1 MFLWR
6 SCRAV
11 TTARTS
17 PVLRSPG
24 WTRFNSTAVTK
35 HHDPLRI
42 LFCGADEFSI
52 YSLIALYELQQRRS
66 DQVASIDV
74 LCRPDK
80 RTGRGLKQ
88 ISEVPIKGIASEL
101 ELELHQ
107 IDTFKDWQ
115 PPKPFDLI
123 VAVSFGLL
131 VPARLINGAQ
141 YGGLNL
147 HPSLLPDLRGPAP
160 IQHTLLRQR
169 ASTGITLQTMH
180 PTRFDHGMILDQE
193 EAPVPPQ
200 STPED
205 LVDMLGPL
213 GARMLA
219 KGVES
224 GIFVPPLTDFANSGS
239 PTIEPSHAPKITPE
253 DRHIDWKSW
262 TAEMVQTRDRV
273 LGRLWDST
281 TFASCMDDSPTA
293 TAKRINYI
301 GPWTIF
307 PAAPPRDI
315 VPQPGLPVL
324 LPGQKA
330 TSFGIWSADAQLMVP
345 QGVTI
350 DGEPK
355 AGAGQ
360 KLAHALRKRRGA

>member
-11 TTARTS
+11 TVARPS
-17 PVLRSPG
+17 PVLRTPG

-66 DQVASIDV
+66 DKVASIDV

-101 ELELHQ
+101 ELGLHQ
-107 IDTFKDWQ
+107 IDTFKNWQ

-160 IQHTLLRQR
+160 IQHTLLRQH

-239 PTIEPSHAPKITPE
+239 PIIEPSHAPKITPE

-281 TFASCMDDSPTA
+281 TFASCMNDTT
-293 TAKRINYI
+293 TAKRITYV

-307 PAAPPRDI
+307 PAPPRDVI
-315 VPQPGLPVL
+315 PRPGLPVL
-324 LPGQKA
+324 LPDQKS

>member
-1 MFLWR
+1 MLLWR

-11 TTARTS
+11 TAARPS
-17 PVLRSPG
+17 PVSKSAGR
-24 WTRFNSTAVTK
+24 TRFNSTAVTK

-52 YSLIALYELQQRRS
+52 YSLIALYELQQRRR
-66 DQVASIDV
+66 DKVASIDV
-74 LCRPDK
+74 ICRPDK

-101 ELELHQ
+101 ELGLHQ
-107 IDTFKDWQ
+107 IDTFKNWQ

-131 VPARLINGAQ
+131 VPARLIKGAK

-160 IQHTLLRQR
+160 IQHTLLRHR

-193 EAPVPPQ
+193 EAPVPPH

-219 KGVES
+219 KGAES

-239 PTIEPSHAPKITPE
+239 HIEPSHAPKIMPE
-253 DRHIDWKSW
+253 DRHIDWKLW

-281 TFASCMDDSPTA
+281 TFAFCMNDTT
-293 TAKRINYI
+293 TAKRINYV
-301 GPWTIF
+301 GPWTIH
-307 PAAPPRDI
+307 PAPPKD
-315 VPQPGLPVL
+315 VTPQPGAPVL
-324 LPGQKA
+324 LPDHKS
-330 TSFGIWSADAQLMVP
+330 TSLGIWSADGQLMVP
-345 QGVTI
+345 DGVTI

-355 AGAGQ
+355 AGARQ
-360 KLAHALRKRRGA
+360 KLAYALKKRKDA